1 MITGAIGL
9 LLFVIGVILALEGQ
23 WGPAAV
29 AGVLAIVV
37 ISMGSA
43 SRERDR
49 AYGNFIRFWSDGG
62 ASERRRAEQERK
74 RQAEQA
80 RLEREKRQAKVD
92 KRVNKLIAERQA
104 ANAASGQQEILI
116 TTRCEACGKDAR
128 EIRRVKYPSGA
139 EYAEYKCPHCGTRR
153 LKKI

>member
-1 MITGAIGL
+1 MILIAGVFAIAAIVAGSNGEWGAAAVGAVIVVL
-9 LLFVIGVILALEGQ
+9 LL
-23 WGPAAV
+23 
-29 AGVLAIVV
+29 AIR
-37 ISMGSA
+37 GA
-43 SRERDR
+43 SREQDR

-62 ASERRRAEQERK
+62 ESERRRAERERK
-74 RQAEQA
+74 RKEEQA
-80 RLEREKRQAKVD
+80 QLEREKRQAKVD

-104 ANAASGQQEILI
+104 ANAASGQQAILI

-139 EYAEYKCPHCGTRR
+139 EYVEYKCPYCGARK

>member
-1 MITGAIGL
+1 MILIAGVFVIAAIVAGSNGEWGAAAVGAVIVVL
-9 LLFVIGVILALEGQ
+9 LL
-23 WGPAAV
+23 
-29 AGVLAIVV
+29 AIR
-37 ISMGSA
+37 GA
-43 SRERDR
+43 SREQDR

-62 ASERRRAEQERK
+62 ESERRRAERERK
-74 RQAEQA
+74 RNEEQA

-104 ANAASGQQEILI
+104 ANAVGSKNALM
-116 TTRCEACGKDAR
+116 TRCEDCGKEAR

-139 EYAEYKCPHCGTRR
+139 EYVEYKCPYCGARK

>member
-1 MITGAIGL
+1 M
-9 LLFVIGVILALEGQ
+9 
-23 WGPAAV
+23 

-43 SRERDR
+43 SREQDR

-62 ASERRRAEQERK
+62 ASERRRAERERK
-74 RQAEQA
+74 RKEEQA
-80 RLEREKRQAKVD
+80 QLEREKRQAKVD

-104 ANAASGQQEILI
+104 ANAVGSKNALM
-116 TTRCEACGKDAR
+116 TRCEDCGKEAR

-139 EYAEYKCPHCGTRR
+139 EYVEYKCPYCGARK